1 MSDDGH
7 IIFNSRR
14 GSLILFDDDEYN
26 RFLNNELTIDETNK
40 LRDVGILVEKQ
51 ENELQEIINLRYK
64 YRENTKGIRFKI
76 FTTTSCNARC
86 PYCFEQSLPAK
97 NMSLE
102 TATKVA
108 EFIIDQSKDYET
120 VELSWF
126 GGEPLLNVEV
136 INHICSILNNSEELQ
151 GKNISSHML
160 SNGSLFSKEIV
171 EYALNN
177 WHMRYV
183 QITMDGTEKNH
194 NSIKSIKG
202 MNAFNQTI
210 NNIKMLLRSGI
221 KVNVRINFNKKTID
235 DACKLIHYLH
245 EEIGLGISVYGA
257 SLFYNDPLI
266 TIEDEN
272 TGPYYE
278 RIIDALFMNG
288 YIKNVKSL
296 ALMPKVSGC
305 SASNPHYFTIQTD
318 GAIFRCPEVTSFKD
332 EMIGS
337 VYTYCDTNKF
347 IPEVPD
353 ECIDCKL
360 LPVCQGGC
368 VNSLRKLINNTKCHR
383 YRYSIDRAIIA
394 ISKAYLRRF

>member
-1 MSDDGH
+1 MELKPSSYNIHVLSDDGH

-171 EYALNN
+171 EYALKN

-194 NSIKSIKG
+194 NSIKSINLMSFLHKII
-202 MNAFNQTI
+202 Q
-210 NNIKMLLRSGI
+210 
-221 KVNVRINFNKKTID
+221 
-235 DACKLIHYLH
+235 LIRLVF
-245 EEIGLGISVYGA
+245 GV
-257 SLFYNDPLI
+257 
-266 TIEDEN
+266 
-272 TGPYYE
+272 
-278 RIIDALFMNG
+278 
-288 YIKNVKSL
+288 
-296 ALMPKVSGC
+296 
-305 SASNPHYFTIQTD
+305 
-318 GAIFRCPEVTSFKD
+318 
-332 EMIGS
+332 
-337 VYTYCDTNKF
+337 
-347 IPEVPD
+347 
-353 ECIDCKL
+353 
-360 LPVCQGGC
+360 
-368 VNSLRKLINNTKCHR
+368 
-383 YRYSIDRAIIA
+383 
-394 ISKAYLRRF
+394 